1 MLINQQERDELE
13 LALSCTDHEYRL
25 PVKHHH
31 KKTDYTTSGFSR
43 EEAKQILIELYRD
56 HGYTDIHNFFK
67 KHRTSQTEFQRVREW
82 FDFDIKR
89 YYRVDDGPIYR
100 LQWKPIREVLKQKR
114 LNHDLTQQ

>member
-43 EEAKQILIELYRD
+43 EEAKEILIEFYRD
-56 HGYTDIHNFFK
+56 NGYTDVHNFFK
-67 KHRTSQTEFQRVREW
+67 KHRTSHTEFRRVR
-82 FDFDIKR
+82 IGLILISS
-89 YYRVDDGPIYR
+89 VIIA
-100 LQWKPIREVLKQKR
+100 LMTVLSIGCSGSRSEKC
-114 LNHDLTQQ
+114 

>member
-56 HGYTDIHNFFK
+56 
-67 KHRTSQTEFQRVREW
+67 
-82 FDFDIKR
+82 
-89 YYRVDDGPIYR
+89 
-100 LQWKPIREVLKQKR
+100 
-114 LNHDLTQQ
+114 